1 MDNMDYKHVIQDMT
15 NVYLGGKLTYSEI
28 IDNEEVPFKLRTIC
42 MHYMIEGIDPAT
54 TIENHIFYLNKK
66 SMAYMVYKKMRTKFI
81 LNVFTKDGHGKGK
94 PGYHIDEYEI
104 DDILDNS
111 EIMAAKDTIFLTEVR
126 ISKLRM
132 MSITV

>member
-1 MDNMDYKHVIQDMT
+1 MDNLDYKHVIQDMT
-15 NVYLGGKLTYSEI
+15 NVYLGGRLTYSEI

-42 MHYMIEGIDPAT
+42 MHYMITGMDPDT
-54 TIENHIFYLNKK
+54 TIENHIFFINKK
-66 SMAYMVYKKMRTKFI
+66 SMAYMVYKKMKTKFM
-81 LNVFTKDGHGKGK
+81 LNVFSEDGHGKGK
-94 PGYHIDEYEI
+94 PGYRIGEYEI
-104 DDILDNS
+104 DDILDNP